1 MRHHHREELFKTVL
15 QVVSILCLIGLLS
28 MVFHKAWADIA
39 VLWQQNAGGNFLAAL
54 ARYLLRN
61 LAG

>member
-1 MRHHHREELFKTVL
+1 MHNDRDARFKTVL

-28 MVFHKAWADIA
+28 MIFHKAWADIA
-39 VLWQQNAGGNFLAAL
+39 VLWQQHAGGNFLAAL

>member
-1 MRHHHREELFKTVL
+1 MHNKGEELFKTVL

-28 MVFHKAWADIA
+28 MVFHKAWVDMS
-39 VLWQQNAGGNFLAAL
+39 VLWKAHSGTDFLAAL
-54 ARYLLRN
+54 ARYFLRS

>member
-1 MRHHHREELFKTVL
+1 MHNKREDVFKTVL
-15 QVVSILCLIGLLS
+15 QVFSILCLIGLLS
-28 MVFHKAWADIA
+28 MIFHKAWADVA

>member
-1 MRHHHREELFKTVL
+1 MHNHREDFFKTVL

-28 MVFHKAWADIA
+28 MVFHKAWVDIA
-39 VLWQQNAGGNFLAAL
+39 VLWQQHAGGNFLAAL

>member
-1 MRHHHREELFKTVL
+1 MHNNRDDLFKTVL
-15 QVVSILCLIGLLS
+15 QVFSILCLIGLLS
-28 MVFHKAWADIA
+28 MIFHKAWADIA
-39 VLWQQNAGGNFLAAL
+39 VLWQQHAGGDFLAAL